1 MSGPV
6 QLSII
11 LTTHTEKVH
20 FESLLLT
27 LLRVTHPGIELIVI
41 NDAAETETAEQ
52 IHRSLKEASGD
63 QVYLFEHEKKIGRG
77 ACLNEGLVQATGVLV
92 WTPLRAERL
101 SIPLMVDFIRRFKS
115 DPTAFWTLDYSLP
128 EVYKSWL
135 TSAED
140 GNLPDDSCLVWNR
153 NIIHSERFFF
163 NPFLSELHGAE
174 LALRLYKDHAWH
186 QTDPFFVVS
195 DHQSIFAD
203 QKDTRE
209 ILHTML
215 RLDLKSEERKHLLSR
230 LTKPV
235 TNGDGHEGEDQLL
248 VEARQYLTIGDANR
262 SLELISKYLRKYPG
276 HHEANL
282 IKITS
287 LEKLRR
293 HVEAAEFKHQIQKQ
307 KAEQR
312 IEPKTEPE
320 KLPEPPPEPLFM
332 DKIDEKEDVLETA
345 AEPEIFLSVVMPTTG
360 AGKPLLESALIRLE
374 EVADEKTTELIVID
388 NASIDDTFDYLEQL
402 RANGFLNLQIITNK
416 VNMGFG
422 ASVNQGLNR
431 AKGNYILVLHNDT
444 LLEDGSIQALME
456 AFDKQDGVILTAPV
470 LDHVIDPG
478 QQKMDDNTTKY
489 VEIRN
494 AESCCF
500 MVPKS
505 LKLRFDENFRMCHFE
520 MEDFCRQIEEEGG
533 KMLAVTNANA
543 IHHEGSTLQMMGI
556 QMVPELKWANRD
568 RYHKKWA
575 SAPQYRLPKQ
585 GSHPDRFIKLGAP
598 DDPMNPDPEWVD
610 VVQNYLSDEV
620 RTEILR
626 TKWDEEDLITIVSTL
641 LIADERELLRTL
653 EDRLNNLELTPALI
667 ILFVQYYFNKNIYSR
682 CMHYLE
688 KAGKAHPV
696 FDLYRLKILVAD
708 KEAEKATPLLTK
720 MLDKY
725 PASPDLL
732 HLAGDLYRQNGEK
745 DEAKSFYT
753 LASQL
758 DPFRFTFEESFFE
771 LNH

>member
-1 MSGPV
+1 MPGPV

-11 LTTHTEKVH
+11 LTTHAEKVH

-77 ACLNEGLVQATGVLV
+77 ACLNEGLVQATGTLV
-92 WTPLRAERL
+92 WTPLQAERL
-101 SIPLMVDFIRRFKS
+101 NISLMVDFIRRFKS
-115 DPTAFWTLDYSLP
+115 EPTAFWTLDYSLP
-128 EVYKSWL
+128 NDYTSWL
-135 TSAED
+135 TFAED

-163 NPFLSELHGAE
+163 NPFLSDMHGAE
-174 LALRLYKDHAWH
+174 LALRLYKDQAWH

-209 ILHTML
+209 ILHSML
-215 RLDLKSEERKHLLSR
+215 RLDLKSEERKQLLDK
-230 LTKPV
+230 LTEPV
-235 TNGDGHEGEDQLL
+235 KSGDELKGEDQLL

-276 HHEANL
+276 HHEASL

-307 KAEQR
+307 KAKKITEQ
-312 IEPKTEPE
+312 E
-320 KLPEPPPEPLFM
+320 KLPEPPQAPLFT
-332 DKIDEKEDVLETA
+332 DSISEKADLLETTAEHEIRLSVVIPTTGVGKTLLETA
-345 AEPEIFLSVVMPTTG
+345 F
-360 AGKPLLESALIRLE
+360 IRLK

-388 NASIDDTFDYLEQL
+388 NASIDDTFDYLEQMCEK
-402 RANGFLNLQIITNK
+402 GFLNLKVITNK
-416 VNMGFG
+416 NNLGFA

-431 AKGNYILVLHNDT
+431 ATGNYILVLHNDT
-444 LLEDGSIQALME
+444 LLEVGSIQALIE
-456 AFDKQDGVILTAPV
+456 AFDKRDGVMLTAPV

-478 QQKMDDNTTKY
+478 QQKLDENTTKY

-500 MVPKS
+500 MVRQS
-505 LKLRFDENFRMCHFE
+505 LKLRFDENYRMCHFE
-520 MEDFCRQIEEEGG
+520 MEDFCRQIEQEGG
-533 KMLAVTNANA
+533 KMLAVTNADA
-543 IHHEGSTLQMMGI
+543 SHHEGSTLQMMGI

-641 LIADERELLRTL
+641 LIANERELLRTL

-667 ILFVQYYFNKNIYSR
+667 ILFIQYYFNKNIYSR

-688 KAGKAHPV
+688 KAGKSHPV

-708 KEAEKATPLLTK
+708 KETEKATPLLTK

-732 HLAGDLYRQNGEK
+732 HLAGDLYRQNGEE

-758 DPFRFTFEESFFE
+758 DPFRFKFEETFFE
-771 LNH
+771 INL